1 MLKREIRVIGIDDGP
16 FNKFKD
22 KEVLVIGTLYRGGHF
37 IDGVLSTKA
46 KVDGRDST
54 EKIAR
59 MINKSKFKQ
68 QIRAIFLNGIA
79 VGGFNV
85 IDLFELNKKTNI
97 PVIVVIRNFPDY
109 TKIYSALDNLK
120 MAKQK
125 KLIEQLPE
133 PTKVNK
139 IYIQHIGISLEKAKD
154 MLRITCTHS
163 FIPEPI
169 RVAHLIGAGLVK
181 GESRGR
187 A

>member
-1 MLKREIRVIGIDDGP
+1 MLRREIRIVGIDDGP
-16 FNKFKD
+16 FDKFKD
-22 KEVLVIGTLYRGGHF
+22 KEVLVIGTLYRGGNF

-59 MINKSKFKQ
+59 MINKSKFKP

-85 IDLFELNKKTNI
+85 IDLF
-97 PVIVVIRNFPDY
+97 
-109 TKIYSALDNLK
+109 ALDNLK

-125 KLIEQLPE
+125 KLIEQLPK

-139 IYIQHIGISLEKAKD
+139 IYIQHIGISLEEAKD

-169 RVAHLIGAGLVK
+169 RVAHLIAAGLVK